1 MRNFEDVP
9 QNLCTFNIAS
19 KSLAERVEKI
29 LPVLIKHEQ
38 TAYVKDRFI
47 CETGMLIS
55 DIIEIS
61 DIFNIYGFLV
71 MMDIEK
77 AFGSWS
83 HSFLLAVLQ
92 KFVFGTSFINWIET
106 ILNKSES
113 RAINSRKKAQYF
125 QLNRRGRQGG
135 PVSAYLFILVTE
147 GLFTLIKNNENIQRL
162 DILNYRF
169 LYSAYTDDSTVF
181 LQNIE
186 SVMEIAMTFK
196 EFSSFSDLSP
206 NKSTS
211 KRVFLKYKQF

>member
-1 MRNFEDVP
+1 
-9 QNLCTFNIAS
+9 
-19 KSLAERVEKI
+19 
-29 LPVLIKHEQ
+29 
-38 TAYVKDRFI
+38 
-47 CETGMLIS
+47 MLIS

-77 AFGSWS
+77 VFGSWS

-113 RAINSRKKAQYF
+113 RAINSRIKAQYF

-135 PVSAYLFILVTE
+135 PISAYLFILVME

-162 DILNYRF
+162 DILNYCF

-186 SVMEIAMTFK
+186 SMMEIAMTFK
-196 EFSSFSDLSP
+196 EFSSFSDLIP